1 MQPDQLNHQYG
12 MIKIKTNFIGQ
23 QPRHMPGSTV
33 RKATRFSHPAIVQ
46 QLLRSKLHLYYLIT
60 VPLT

>member
-1 MQPDQLNHQYG
+1 MQRDQINHQYG

-33 RKATRFSHPAIVQ
+33 RKATRFSHPAIVNIC
-46 QLLRSKLHLYYLIT
+46 SEVNFTCII
-60 VPLT
+60 